1 VQAWFSH
8 LPPVLVLELSR
19 FKYNQKSG
27 QAEKIHDAF
36 TFDRQLFMDRYLV
49 ANKVESRQRRREV
62 GKLKK
67 KLADLEKR
75 LNSYTHYDRKPI
87 SIVETLGLTLKFVH
101 EQESNEEREKERE
114 ERETLDTCLGRWR
127 EELEQDMAELW
138 ESISAV
144 RTSLDAVYSD
154 KLMNSTCY
162 HLHAVLV
169 HQGQASG
176 GHYWAYVRKNP
187 VDYHEECEQVEIT
200 VERNKAA
207 DSIQSDRRDSESCDL
222 SHSARKSS
230 QRGPLL
236 AECQVTELVVT
247 DIVPQTGQTDLDS
260 TSLESS
266 SRGGDS
272 RSEGSESGDSP
283 PPSVLVATEASE
295 CAAPSQSDGCGVGRG
310 EGMEVVGGERSEDM
324 WLKFNDISVSEVAW
338 EEVARESYGGR
349 QNTSAYCLIYISDAL
364 WEQCRNNVAPSPLS
378 AMLQQFVGT
387 DNSHFRAEMLEYSA
401 RQKTISHAKQ
411 VNTESVGYWHFILIA
426 HVQCICCMQCR
437 TVSD

>member
-1 VQAWFSH
+1 
-8 LPPVLVLELSR
+8 
-19 FKYNQKSG
+19 
-27 QAEKIHDAF
+27 
-36 TFDRQLFMDRYLV
+36 
-49 ANKVESRQRRREV
+49 
-62 GKLKK
+62 
-67 KLADLEKR
+67 
-75 LNSYTHYDRKPI
+75 
-87 SIVETLGLTLKFVH
+87 
-101 EQESNEEREKERE
+101 
-114 ERETLDTCLGRWR
+114 
-127 EELEQDMAELW
+127 
-138 ESISAV
+138 
-144 RTSLDAVYSD
+144 
-154 KLMNSTCY
+154 MNSTCY

-207 DSIQSDRRDSESCDL
+207 DSIQSDRHDSESCDL

-295 CAAPSQSDGCGVGRG
+295 CAAPSQSDGCGMGKG

-364 WEQCRNNVAPSPLS
+364 WEQCRNNGEGVI
-378 AMLQQFVGT
+378 V
-387 DNSHFRAEMLEYSA
+387 
-401 RQKTISHAKQ
+401 
-411 VNTESVGYWHFILIA
+411 
-426 HVQCICCMQCR
+426 
-437 TVSD
+437 